1 MLLFLGINF
10 IVDLI
15 VFAVATFFGVLGTV
29 SVLGVLGATLLFMLG
44 RFATTLAAAM
54 FSIIFEPD
62 DPVASYRKPTRLKL
76 SEDLLLY
83 LAAYLTALG
92 GVIFAGLVVESF
104 TGVPFITLAEG
115 GLTSAK
121 NWLVYALLAVPLSY
135 LFVPKDRR

>member
-10 IVDLI
+10 VIDLI
-15 VFAVATFFGVLGTV
+15 VFAVATFLGVLGTV

-44 RFATTLAAAM
+44 RFATTLVVAI
-54 FSIIFEPD
+54 FLFVFEPD
-62 DPVASYRKPTRLKL
+62 DPVASYRKPTKPKL
-76 SEDLLLY
+76 FEDLLLY
-83 LAAYLTALG
+83 FAAYMTAFG
-92 GVIFAGLVVESF
+92 GVIFASLVVESF